1 MTFHM
6 SKRPDHVR
14 APAYLSK
21 SPAVPVPQVAK
32 PQEEHGG
39 KAELEPTRYN
49 DWEHKG
55 IAWDF

>member
-1 MTFHM
+1 MPFM

-14 APAYLSK
+14 PPAYLTK
-21 SPAVPVPQVAK
+21 SPPVPVPQAGA
-32 PQEEHGG
+32 PQPEFGG
-39 KAELEPTRYN
+39 KGELEPTRYN

>member
-1 MTFHM
+1 M

-14 APAYLSK
+14 APAYLTKSK
-21 SPAVPVPQVAK
+21 PVPVPQEVT
-32 PQEEHGG
+32 PQPEYGG
-39 KAELEPTRYN
+39 KEALEPTRYN

>member
-1 MTFHM
+1 M
-6 SKRPDHVR
+6 SQRPGHVR

-21 SPAVPVPQVAK
+21 SPPVPVPQAAASQK
-32 PQEEHGG
+32 EYGG
-39 KAELEPTRYN
+39 KDELEPTRYN

>member
-1 MTFHM
+1 M

-14 APAYLSK
+14 PPAHLSK
-21 SPAVPVPQVAK
+21 SPPVPF
-32 PQEEHGG
+32 PQEAAPQPEYGG
-39 KAELEPTRYN
+39 KDELEPTRYN

>member
-1 MTFHM
+1 M

-21 SPAVPVPQVAK
+21 SKPVPTPELAK
-32 PQEEHGG
+32 PQQESGG
-39 KAELEPTRYN
+39 KDGLEPTRYN